1 MSYNDRLSE
10 AARWVSAQPSGFV
23 TLPAAAVAAALWEAS
38 DNPGHWPWKLT
49 DWVRDPDHRA
59 SETRWSQACWDA
71 AVPAD
76 KWDEY
81 IRYDDPIR
89 PQPTHG
95 NCGRACDCPCHE
107 GGAS

>member
-10 AARWVSAQPSGFV
+10 AARWVGAQPSGLV
-23 TLPAAAVAAALWEAS
+23 TLPAAAVAAALWEAAE
-38 DNPGHWPWKLT
+38 DPRHWPWELT
-49 DWVRDPDHRA
+49 DWVRDPEHRA
-59 SETRWSQACWDA
+59 NSRWSQSCWDA

-89 PQPTHG
+89 PQPSHDDCDG
-95 NCGRACDCPCHE
+95 CGCPCHE